1 MDFDQA
7 RALMESQISEETLRK
22 HCLASAAVCRALARR
37 LEEDEELWAVTGL
50 LHDLDFEQTKD
61 NPSQHG
67 VVAAEILEK
76 EGLPAEAITA
86 IKAHNAELTGVER
99 TTPLDFALTAGETIT
114 GLVVAT
120 TLVYPDKKLASVKP
134 KSVTKRMKEKAFAR
148 AVKRENI
155 LLCEKLDI
163 PMPEF
168 SALAVEAMRGIS
180 DELGL

>member
-99 TTPLDFALTAGETIT
+99 TTP
-114 GLVVAT
+114 
-120 TLVYPDKKLASVKP
+120 
-134 KSVTKRMKEKAFAR
+134 
-148 AVKRENI
+148 
-155 LLCEKLDI
+155 
-163 PMPEF
+163 
-168 SALAVEAMRGIS
+168 
-180 DELGL
+180 